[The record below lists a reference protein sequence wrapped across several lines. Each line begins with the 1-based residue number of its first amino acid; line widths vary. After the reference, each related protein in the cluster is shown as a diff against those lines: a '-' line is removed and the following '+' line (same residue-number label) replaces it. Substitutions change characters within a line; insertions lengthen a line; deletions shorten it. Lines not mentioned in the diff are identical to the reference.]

1 MIDVLIE
8 ESNTSVGEYGV
19 SSRIVAA
26 SGSPGI
32 GYALALVVVVDSVLD
47 WQDRMRVHVRLEEGA
62 VGRVG
67 FPEGRFDHQQG
78 GGVRIQDILHPGR
91 TILAE
96 RCFVVGPIGPVRVD
110 LGVFVVA
117 MYLSL
122 IHI

>member
-32 GYALALVVVVDSVLD
+32 GNALALVVVVDSVLD
-47 WQDRMRVHVRLEEGA
+47 WQDRMRVH
-62 VGRVG
+62 
-67 FPEGRFDHQQG
+67 
-78 GGVRIQDILHPGR
+78 
-91 TILAE
+91 
-96 RCFVVGPIGPVRVD
+96 
-110 LGVFVVA
+110 
-117 MYLSL
+117 LSL